1 MPTGSGSEKPVS
13 NQTLERQLKG
23 LRRFEQAENQ
33 KTQKIR
39 KVTGS
44 NCSHRTH
51 RVHTGHKPMLAFSIP
66 ARIGTL

>member
-1 MPTGSGSEKPVS
+1 MS

-39 KVTGS
+39 KGTGG
-44 NCSHRTH
+44 CGVR
-51 RVHTGHKPMLAFSIP
+51 AFRMSP
-66 ARIGTL
+66 EGAT